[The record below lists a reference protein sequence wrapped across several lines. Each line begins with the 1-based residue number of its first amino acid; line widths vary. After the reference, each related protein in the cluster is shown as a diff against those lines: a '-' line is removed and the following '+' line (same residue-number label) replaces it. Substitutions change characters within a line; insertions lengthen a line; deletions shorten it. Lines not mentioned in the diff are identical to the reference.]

1 MISFLL
7 FCLSLFLWI
16 LSVEDYITWDEQMFY
31 RFGSIASF
39 VIGLIVL

>member
-1 MISFLL
+1 MFSFLL
-7 FCLSLFLWI
+7 FCLSLFLWM
-16 LSVEDYITWDEQMFY
+16 LSTDGHVTWDEKMSY